1 MHSNSK
7 EATKLVNFVMVFLKL
22 RLLALFIAA
31 LAMGKTQVQA
41 ENLLLG
47 DENYTS
53 KIHEMKGSA
62 RELMR
67 SICPKN
73 AANLETKLNDSFTCI
88 EEIDDNEN
96 MMCDVLLQTK
106 TCIKPLIDSMEHC
119 VSPAEKGIY
128 TYVMNT
134 IYAIFKYVCHLDGE
148 HFFALA
154 WEKSKVQAK
163 NLPSESAASRMLK
176 RASIDIARRICP
188 KDGTL
193 LEDKLNQSFTCIER
207 IDEDMILV
215 CDVLIEADNCV
226 KPVLEAIDRCGA
238 PAEKEVY
245 SHV

>member
-148 HFFALA
+148 HFFELT
-154 WEKSKVQAK
+154 
-163 NLPSESAASRMLK
+163 NPCILK
-176 RASIDIARRICP
+176 RSHPTFRRCMFKLKHQKAKYSLQNIPEKTELCLFVQEFKSCFETNLHSSCKSP
-188 KDGTL
+188 VTREALMGLYNNL
-193 LEDKLNQSFTCIER
+193 LLTSVTDLLYFHIKSTNLT
-207 IDEDMILV
+207 
-215 CDVLIEADNCV
+215 
-226 KPVLEAIDRCGA
+226 
-238 PAEKEVY
+238 
-245 SHV
+245 